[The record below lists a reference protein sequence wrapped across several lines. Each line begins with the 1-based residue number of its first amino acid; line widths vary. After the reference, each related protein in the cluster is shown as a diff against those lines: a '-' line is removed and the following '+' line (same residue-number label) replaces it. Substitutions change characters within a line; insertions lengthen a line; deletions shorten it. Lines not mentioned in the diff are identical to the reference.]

1 MELQK
6 NHRNAFGIKDRTVK
20 DMIVTVTKRDSY
32 QKTLIKLLTISKGK
46 NLSLFTYLFNKFC
59 TKTYIKFGKYIKIL
73 WNKKNCQ

>member
-32 QKTLIKLLTISKGK
+32 
-46 NLSLFTYLFNKFC
+46 
-59 TKTYIKFGKYIKIL
+59 
-73 WNKKNCQ
+73 